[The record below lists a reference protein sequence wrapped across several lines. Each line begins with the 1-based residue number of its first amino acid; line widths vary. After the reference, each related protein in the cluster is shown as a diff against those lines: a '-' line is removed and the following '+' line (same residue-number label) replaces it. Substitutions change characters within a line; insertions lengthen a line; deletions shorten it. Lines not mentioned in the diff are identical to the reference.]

1 MKKRLEE
8 LNEQIKVLRKVNLDN
23 EEKLLKLLQ
32 IPEVREFYGIF
43 TDNEKIKSTLK
54 NLNEQ
59 YTLENME
66 HCHHAFVITEM
77 EKTWE
82 SGRMV
87 KTPIYCCVKCELT
100 NKYDVCDMNDL
111 VDNIKSQM
119 AYIFADT
126 AKNGVVLSKEIISL
140 QDAIEIYK
148 HIITANPNITDE
160 ELKLQFSSMV
170 SSKKSNGEESSLKQT
185 GIKKEK
191 QFNPSLWKPI
201 GFKPVDVKPVYSQKH
216 TGFVEY
222 QAPEDRYEVRG
233 VMPPAKNWYQQDLD
247 AMTRKLVPDKK

>member
-32 IPEVREFYGIF
+32 IPEDREFYGIF
-43 TDNEKIKSTLK
+43 IDNEKIKSTLK
-54 NLNEQ
+54 NFNEQ
-59 YTLENME
+59 YILENME

-77 EKTWE
+77 EKIWE
-82 SGRMV
+82 SGRTV

-126 AKNGVVLSKEIISL
+126 AKNGIVLSKEIISL

-148 HIITANPNITDE
+148 HIITTNPNITDE
-160 ELKLQFSSMV
+160 ELKLQFSSIV
-170 SSKKSNGEESSLKQT
+170 SSKKSNSEEPSYNSN
-185 GIKKEK
+185 KKEK
-191 QFNPSLWKPI
+191 QFDPSLWKPI
-201 GFKPVDVKPVYSQKH
+201 GYKPVDVKPVYSQKH

-247 AMTRKLVPDKK
+247 EIAKKLTLNKK